1 MTPQA
6 TTSPPKKVRLVDL
19 ARHLNVSTCTVSLAM
34 KGDSRISAKTCDR
47 VRRMA
52 AKLNYTP
59 NLQARSLRTNTTH
72 RIGVVLPELENP
84 IFIEKLRAI
93 HGLAAENGYALDF
106 SCTHWDPASEAKVI
120 QDLIARQADGLI
132 LLSPASFD
140 VLEHIEQFI
149 AQGKPVCAL
158 SPVPQELPGV
168 STIYSDPAEAM
179 TKAVEYL
186 ISLGHRSFGLLGI
199 DAQSHSPQHQGRI
212 QGIHRA
218 LRSAGLGSESAVT
231 LPSNGEV
238 TAHGYEAVRLYHRRE
253 GKLPSAI
260 ICLNDSIALGA
271 LSGLYQLGLRVPQD
285 VSVIGY
291 DNIEAA
297 AYAIPPLTT
306 LDQKPPEL
314 GSMALELLFEQIRNR
329 DLAPRHILHVPELIV
344 RQSTGIAKPTPPF
357 TR

>member
-1 MTPQA
+1 MTAPA
-6 TTSPPKKVRLVDL
+6 TTFSKKVRLVDL
-19 ARHLNVSTCTVSLAM
+19 ARELDLSTCTVSLAM

-47 VRRMA
+47 VRRLA
-52 AKLNYTP
+52 AKMNYTP
-59 NLQARSLRTNTTH
+59 NLQARSLRTQTTQ
-72 RIGVVLPELENP
+72 RIGVVLPELDNP

-106 SCTHWDPASEAKVI
+106 SCTHWDLASEVQVI
-120 QDLIARQADGLI
+120 QDLLARQADGLI
-132 LLSPASFD
+132 LLNPASFD
-140 VLEHIEQFI
+140 ALEHIEQFI

-158 SPVPQELPGV
+158 GPVPKELPGV

-199 DAQSHSPQHQGRI
+199 DTQSNTPQHQDRLK
-212 QGIHRA
+212 GIYRA
-218 LRSAGLGSESAVT
+218 LQSAGLGPDATIT

-238 TAHGYEAVRLYHRRE
+238 TEHGYEAVRLYHRHRGE
-253 GKLPSAI
+253 LPSAI
-260 ICLNDSIALGA
+260 VCLNDSIALGA
-271 LSGLYQLGLRVPQD
+271 LSALYQLGLGVPRD

-314 GSMALELLFEQIRNR
+314 GRMAIELLFEQIRNR
-329 DLAPRHILHVPELIV
+329 DLEPRHILHVPELIV
-344 RQSTGIAKPTPPF
+344 RQSTGIV
-357 TR
+357 RQ